1 LDLTARCCF
10 SDLTALGS
18 AVLRAERFR
27 LCTAALRIAT
37 KNPQLHGFC
46 KAQRIPWQRN
56 VPRSGPRVCCR
67 RKRADAERASRRVA
81 MECTA
86 REARRRAARAP
97 CDARR
102 SRLRAQHNA
111 ARSIGPRSP

>member
-1 LDLTARCCF
+1 
-10 SDLTALGS
+10 
-18 AVLRAERFR
+18 
-27 LCTAALRIAT
+27 
-37 KNPQLHGFC
+37 
-46 KAQRIPWQRN
+46 
-56 VPRSGPRVCCR
+56 
-67 RKRADAERASRRVA
+67 